1 MNTKWSAAEDNFLRE
16 KYGVLSKAEIAQHLG
31 RTPEAVK
38 LRIYKFRLS
47 KRNWSEEDIE
57 YLKESWGNK
66 SVPTIAAHLH
76 RSEEAI
82 KLKVSKLKLGNFL
95 QNGDRYVTK
104 HFLCQALGYGGGTS
118 GYMTISFIENRGLP
132 THKQKVSTQTFD
144 VVYIDEFWKWAEK
157 NKSFLNFSKFEKY
170 TLGPEPKWVAAKRS
184 HDVKM
189 SERYKKTPW
198 TTVEDSRLKKYLE
211 QNRYSLRQLSDMLQ
225 RTEGAIQRRINDLGF
240 KNLHPVKA
248 DNHTKWT
255 DDDWKTLTMMIKHGD
270 SYEAMSDALGRS
282 AKAIRGRV
290 FEMYLTENLDKVRAY
305 IGRGKWG
312 HGKPDRPL
320 RYRKQMSKGERKNA
334 NELLSALAGD
344 LLALAKTK
352 SGVEDQ
358 FKDFWQ
364 KDLCMCWDEIHGCT
378 AGEKDCDSCSS
389 FRRIPVQFCKRCG
402 KDFFERKSND
412 FCNDCRKARLKKA
425 QRKYAILNSKKRY
438 SNIIKGV

>member
-76 RSEEAI
+76 RSEEAVT
-82 KLKVSKLKLGNFL
+82 LKVSKLKLGSFL

-144 VVYIDEFWKWAEK
+144 VVYIDEFWKWAKK

-170 TLGPEPKWVAAKRS
+170 ALGPEPKWVAAKRS

-198 TTVEDSRLKKYLE
+198 TTSEDSRLKKYLE

-225 RTEGAIQRRINDLGF
+225 RTEGAIQRRISDLGL

-255 DDDWKTLTMMIKHGD
+255 DDDWKTLTRMIKQGD

-320 RYRKQMSKGERKNA
+320 RYRKQMSKTERKNA
-334 NELLSALAGD
+334 NALLSTLAGY
-344 LLALAKTK
+344 LLAAAKTK

-364 KDLCMCWDEIHGCT
+364 KDLCMCWDDVHGCT
-378 AGEKDCDSCSS
+378 AGETDCDSCSS

-412 FCNDCRKARLKKA
+412 FCNDCRKARLKQA
-425 QRKYAILNSKKRY
+425 QRKYAILNSKKR
-438 SNIIKGV
+438 

>member
-104 HFLCQALGYGGGTS
+104 HYLCQALGYGGGTS

-170 TLGPEPKWVAAKRS
+170 ALGPEPKWVAAKRS

-320 RYRKQMSKGERKNA
+320 RYRKQMSKAERKNA

-402 KDFFERKSND
+402 KDFFEGKSND
-412 FCNDCRKARLKKA
+412 FCNDCRKARLKQA
-425 QRKYAILNSKKRY
+425 QRKYAILNSKKR
-438 SNIIKGV
+438 